1 MESGMRV
8 QRAVTRP
15 ATLPREV
22 SATGFNSPPPLFFL
36 TWQSIE
42 KETEVDLTA
51 EVRAQIDATPYEEL
65 LRQWRFAPTGDP
77 MFQGESGTYFAER
90 MKELRSQPGGNERHV
105 AASKSIG
112 R

>member
-8 QRAVTRP
+8 QKAVTRP

-36 TWQSIE
+36 TWQSIA
-42 KETEVDLTA
+42 KETGVDLTP
-51 EVRAQIDATPYEEL
+51 EVKSRIDAKTYEEL
-65 LRQWRFAPTGDP
+65 LRLWRFAPSGHP

-112 R
+112 W